1 MIRSRLFAMSFM
13 VLALVVACDTDD
25 DDNGTGPTAQTFT
38 ATLSGAN
45 ERPNPVTTPATGSAT
60 FTLSADNNTLSWTVT
75 TTGLNNV
82 TQAHIHVGGAQI
94 AGPVILG
101 LFAGPTANNP
111 AISGSTTRAAFP
123 SALGISWDALLSL
136 MRSGDT
142 YVNVHTDNGTAPAN
156 TGPGDFPGGEI
167 RGQIALSP

>member
-1 MIRSRLFAMSFM
+1 MIRSKLFAMSVMAF
-13 VLALVVACDTDD
+13 ALVAACDED

-38 ATLSGAN
+38 ASLSGAN
-45 ERPNPVTTPATGSAT
+45 ERPTPVTTPATGSAT
-60 FTLSADNNTLSWTVT
+60 FTLSADGNTLTWNVTV
-75 TTGLNNV
+75 TGLNNV
-82 TQAHIHVGGAQI
+82 TGAHIHVGGAQI

-111 AISGSTTRAAFP
+111 AISGSTTRATFP
-123 SALGISWDALLSL
+123 SALGISWDALISL

>member
-1 MIRSRLFAMSFM
+1 MMRSNLLAMSVMAF
-13 VLALVVACDTDD
+13 VFVVACDTN

-38 ATLSGAN
+38 ASLSGAN

-60 FTLSADNNTLSWTVT
+60 FTLSADENTLTWNVTV
-75 TTGLNNV
+75 TGLNNA
-82 TQAHIHVGGAQI
+82 TAAHIHVGGAQI

-111 AISGSTTRAAFP
+111 AITGSTTRATFP
-123 SALGISWDALLSL
+123 SALGISWDALISL

-142 YVNVHTDNGTAPAN
+142 YVNAHTDNGVAPTN

-167 RGQIALSP
+167 RGQISLSP